1 MGFGANLAAPPCNP
15 HLTQVLLTRVKL
27 NGGIA
32 VPPAVVH
39 PSLRITATAAG
50 TGLQHRLPLGQ
61 QTQCPHAVVQP
72 YLGTGGVASKGI
84 KGGEGGGGK
93 QEDAGVRGGGRSCQ
107 GVVTPY
113 LASGGEGTHID
124 KARTRH
130 PL

>member
-72 YLGTGGVASKGI
+72 NLGA
-84 KGGEGGGGK
+84 GEVW
-93 QEDAGVRGGGRSCQ
+93 QQ
-107 GVVTPY
+107 W
-113 LASGGEGTHID
+113 
-124 KARTRH
+124 
-130 PL
+130 